1 MSDITLTASN
11 KVGTVDSRS
20 SNSSVGNDTLSNET
34 ATNHSAHNNQLSAD
48 II

>member
-1 MSDITLTASN
+1 MSDNTLTASN

-20 SNSSVGNDTLSNET
+20 SNSSGGNNTLLNET
-34 ATNHSAHNNQLSAD
+34 ATNHSAHDNQLSAD